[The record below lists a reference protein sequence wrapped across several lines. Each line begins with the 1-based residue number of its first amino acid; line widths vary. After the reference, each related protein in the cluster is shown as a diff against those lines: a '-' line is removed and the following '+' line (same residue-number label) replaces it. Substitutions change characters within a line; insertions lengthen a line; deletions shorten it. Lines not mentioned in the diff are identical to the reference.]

1 VATSITHRVG
11 KLPLL
16 LAVVIMMF
24 GDDIMMAASA
34 SASASVNLKSQI
46 GSMAK

>member
-1 VATSITHRVG
+1 MAVATSITHRVG

-34 SASASVNLKSQI
+34 SVNLKSQI
-46 GSMAK
+46 GSVAK